1 MKIFNIQNT
10 FCLEQPLHK
19 HIWKIF
25 LWHPSDFCL
34 AQFHPSHVARC
45 PTQLFQQKDI
55 HFLRWNGLQEV
66 EKLSWL
72 NKAPFLNEPPS
83 SSSPTSSLW
92 WLGHKVMTSSLFQS
106 LAEALEPQPALYQL
120 PVWSASHKGTT
131 CSPSKLQPSSSS
143 SSSIWLLSSSP
154 SLAHC

>member
-1 MKIFNIQNT
+1 M
-10 FCLEQPLHK
+10 QPLQK

-34 AQFHPSHVARC
+34 AQFHASHVAC
-45 PTQLFQQKDI
+45 FPTRLFQQKDI
-55 HFLRWNGLQEV
+55 NFLRWNGLEEL

-72 NKAPFLNEPPS
+72 NKALFLNEPPS
-83 SSSPTSSLW
+83 SSSSPSPPPSLW
-92 WLGHKVMTSSLFQS
+92 WLGQKVMTSSLFQS

-131 CSPSKLQPSSSS
+131 CSPSKLQPSSSTS
-143 SSSIWLLSSSP
+143 SSSTSSSSSSSSSSSLWLLSSSP
-154 SLAHC
+154 S

>member
-1 MKIFNIQNT
+1 M
-10 FCLEQPLHK
+10 QPLHK
-19 HIWKIF
+19 HIRKIF
-25 LWHPSDFCL
+25 LWHHSDFCL
-34 AQFHPSHVARC
+34 AQFHPSHVACC

-106 LAEALEPQPALYQL
+106 LAEALEPQPGLNQL